1 MNHQPEDTEKYKG
14 FTIELWAD
22 ENPSNPR
29 TDFDN
34 LGKMVCFHRHYELG
48 DKHALSVENMQEL
61 IRRDDV
67 LYLPL
72 YLLDHSGITMRTGN
86 FSDCDP
92 GAWDSGQVG
101 IIYIDFATIRKEYG
115 KRITQAVKQ
124 KVYANLQTEVDIYD
138 AYLTGAVVGYVVKD
152 ERGEETDS
160 CWSFHIRS
168 SHWQE
173 DKKYVLGEARS
184 AIDYTLRQRALEVA
198 QVEAVFGLNPATP

>member
-14 FTIELWAD
+14 FIIELWAD

-48 DKHALSVENMQEL
+48 DKHALSVENVQEL

-86 FSDCDP
+86 FSD
-92 GAWDSGQVG
+92 
-101 IIYIDFATIRKEYG
+101 
-115 KRITQAVKQ
+115 
-124 KVYANLQTEVDIYD
+124 
-138 AYLTGAVVGYVVKD
+138 
-152 ERGEETDS
+152 
-160 CWSFHIRS
+160 
-168 SHWQE
+168 
-173 DKKYVLGEARS
+173 
-184 AIDYTLRQRALEVA
+184 
-198 QVEAVFGLNPATP
+198 

>member
-1 MNHQPEDTEKYKG
+1 MNHQPDDTEEYKG

-48 DKHALSVENMQEL
+48 DKHALSVENVQEL

-72 YLLDHSGITMRTGN
+72 YLLDHSGITMRTGD

-152 ERGEETDS
+152 EIGTNIDS
-160 CWSFHIRS
+160 CWGFYIRS
-168 SHWQE
+168 SRWRE
-173 DKKYVLGEARS
+173 DKKYVLSEARS
-184 AIDYTLRQRALEVA
+184 HVDYTLKERANETA
-198 QVEAVFGLNPATP
+198 HVEQFFNLNP